1 MNLKKSAEQVK
12 VDYSETS
19 RGAEEWKLVWSDE
32 FDGFGNQY
40 ELLELRSS

>member
-19 RGAEEWKLVWSDE
+19 RGTEEWKLV
-32 FDGFGNQY
+32 
-40 ELLELRSS
+40 LE